1 MKIKLLI
8 TALLLSTSAL
18 FAQVAKPIE
27 TPYVDYPIEAGDH
40 DEVAQQYCLIC
51 HSFGYILNQGK
62 KSRPYWTGTVQKMVN
77 EFKAPI
83 PKEDQQ
89 TIINYLVKH
98 YGYEVQSGQH

>member
-1 MKIKLLI
+1 MKIKLLC
-8 TALLLSTSAL
+8 AAVLLGASSL
-18 FAQVAKPIE
+18 FAQVSKPIE
-27 TPYVDYPIEAGDH
+27 MPYVDYPIEKGDH

-62 KSRPYWTGTVQKMVN
+62 KSRPYWTGTVSKMVN

-89 TIINYLVKH
+89 IIINYLVKH
-98 YGYEVQSGQH
+98 YGYESASQH

>member
-1 MKIKLLI
+1 MTKLLI
-8 TALLLSTSAL
+8 AGFLFASSTL
-18 FAQVAKPIE
+18 FAQVSKPIE
-27 TPYVDYPIEAGDH
+27 MPYVDYPMIQGDH

-62 KSRPYWTGTVQKMVN
+62 KSRPYWTGTVAKMVN

-89 TIINYLVKH
+89 IIINYLVKH
-98 YGYEVQSGQH
+98 YGYEVANGQHH

>member
-1 MKIKLLI
+1 MKKI
-8 TALLLSTSAL
+8 LLLLAFFSSL
-18 FAQVAKPIE
+18 SFAQVSKPIE
-27 TPYVDYPIEAGDH
+27 MPYVDYPMVKGDH

-51 HSFGYILNQGK
+51 HSWGYILNQGK

-83 PKEDQQ
+83 EKEDQQ

-98 YGYEVQSGQH
+98 YGYESTAQH

>member
-1 MKIKLLI
+1 MKKTI
-8 TALLLSTSAL
+8 ALLAFFLSASS

-27 TPYVDYPIEAGDH
+27 MPYVDYPMVKGDH

-51 HSFGYILNQGK
+51 HSFGYVLNQGK

-83 PKEDQQ
+83 GKEDQQ
-89 TIINYLVKH
+89 IITNYLVKH
-98 YGYEVQSGQH
+98 YGYETTAGH

>member
-1 MKIKLLI
+1 MKKI
-8 TALLLSTSAL
+8 LLLLTLFSSL
-18 FAQVAKPIE
+18 SFAQVSKPIE
-27 TPYVDYPIEAGDH
+27 MPYVDYPMVKGDH

-51 HSFGYILNQGK
+51 HSWGYILNQGK

-83 PKEDQQ
+83 EKEDQQ

-98 YGYEVQSGQH
+98 YGYESTAQH

>member
-1 MKIKLLI
+1 MKKTVLLTI
-8 TALLLSTSAL
+8 LLSTLA

-27 TPYVDYPIEAGDH
+27 MPYVDYPMVKGDH

-51 HSFGYILNQGK
+51 HPWGYVLNQGK
-62 KSRPYWTGTVQKMVN
+62 KSRPYWTGTVAKMVN

-83 PKEDQQ
+83 GKEDQQ

-98 YGYEVQSGQH
+98 YGYELQSGQSGH

>member
-1 MKIKLLI
+1 MIKILI
-8 TALLLSTSAL
+8 IPLLLVATSL
-18 FAQVAKPIE
+18 FAQVSKPIE
-27 TPYVDYPIEAGDH
+27 MPYIDYPMVKGDH

-51 HSFGYILNQGK
+51 HSFGYVLNQGK
-62 KSRPYWTGTVQKMVN
+62 KSRPYWTGTVAKMVN

-98 YGYEVQSGQH
+98 YGYEATTGH